1 MFAKILVG
9 TDGSDSATV
18 AVEHAVALG
27 ELLGSEVTIAAA
39 HASAGAGARAG
50 ARANL
55 SRGSGTTITREVALA
70 LLRDAR
76 TAYDGRVRLS
86 TREIHGPAARALVA
100 LAQEE
105 GFDLLVVG
113 NRRGGEGSRHGSV
126 AQGVA
131 QHLSAAV
138 LVVDSVGGADPGFRR
153 LAVLVGDDR
162 THADRPSVDARE
174 LVRLADG
181 VASALGAHLTVV
193 ACSRSGRA
201 AHARLPA
208 LLAAVPG
215 AAGSAFAG
223 PPDAWVFQAGPSD
236 GYDLLVVAHRGRAGV
251 GRSVAGEADRLS
263 RRAGTSVLLV
273 PGVADERGAEH
284 AGRPRTGKESQMAR
298 GGPEAL
304 SDVPLFAGL
313 SKRHLRHIAGLSE
326 EKRFDEGAKL
336 AEEGQSGDVFYV
348 LLEGEAKVVRG
359 GRRVAKLIPGDFFGE
374 IALIDGGP
382 RTATVVATTPLAA
395 LAITRKRFRS
405 MLEEDP
411 NITLAMLEELTRR
424 LRNNERS
431 ATG

>member
-1 MFAKILVG
+1 
-9 TDGSDSATV
+9 
-18 AVEHAVALG
+18 
-27 ELLGSEVTIAAA
+27 
-39 HASAGAGARAG
+39 
-50 ARANL
+50 
-55 SRGSGTTITREVALA
+55 
-70 LLRDAR
+70 
-76 TAYDGRVRLS
+76 
-86 TREIHGPAARALVA
+86 
-100 LAQEE
+100 
-105 GFDLLVVG
+105 
-113 NRRGGEGSRHGSV
+113 
-126 AQGVA
+126 
-131 QHLSAAV
+131 
-138 LVVDSVGGADPGFRR
+138 
-153 LAVLVGDDR
+153 
-162 THADRPSVDARE
+162 
-174 LVRLADG
+174 
-181 VASALGAHLTVV
+181 
-193 ACSRSGRA
+193 
-201 AHARLPA
+201 
-208 LLAAVPG
+208 
-215 AAGSAFAG
+215 
-223 PPDAWVFQAGPSD
+223 
-236 GYDLLVVAHRGRAGV
+236 
-251 GRSVAGEADRLS
+251 
-263 RRAGTSVLLV
+263 
-273 PGVADERGAEH
+273 
-284 AGRPRTGKESQMAR
+284 MAR

>member
-113 NRRGGEGSRHGSV
+113 NRPGGEGSRHGSV
-126 AQGVA
+126 AQ
-131 QHLSAAV
+131 
-138 LVVDSVGGADPGFRR
+138 GFRR